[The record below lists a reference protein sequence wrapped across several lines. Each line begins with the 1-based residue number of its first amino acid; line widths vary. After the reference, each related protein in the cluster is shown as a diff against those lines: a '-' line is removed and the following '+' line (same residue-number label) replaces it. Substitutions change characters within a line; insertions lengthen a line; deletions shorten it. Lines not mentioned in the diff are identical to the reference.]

1 MKIWQILLII
11 LIILIIAMVVLYFVG
26 RRLEKRQAAQMEQIE
41 AAKQTVTMLVIDKK
55 RLPIKEAGLPDIVSE
70 QTPWY
75 LRRSKLPIVKA
86 KIGPRVM
93 NMVAEERVFEIIPI
107 KKEVRATVSGIY
119 ITDVKALRGTLDV
132 PPAKKSAFRRFRDWA
147 FKKRDEEKAA
157 VAKASGQQP
166 AAPKQT
172 SVKTASATK
181 KKRKHK

>member
-1 MKIWQILLII
+1 MEIWQILLII
-11 LIILIIAMVVLYFVG
+11 LIILVIAVIALYFVG

-41 AAKQTVTMLVIDKK
+41 AAKQNVTMLIIDKK
-55 RLPIKEAGLPDIVSE
+55 RLPIKEAGLPDIVFE

-86 KIGPRVM
+86 KVGPKVM
-93 NMVAEERVFEIIPI
+93 NMVAEERIFEIIPV

-147 FKKRDEEKAA
+147 FKKRAEEKA
-157 VAKASGQQP
+157 VEAKASGQP
-166 AAPKQT
+166 VTPTKQT
-172 SVKTASATK
+172 TAKTASATK

>member
-75 LRRSKLPIVKA
+75 LRRPSGCA
-86 KIGPRVM
+86 GPRS
-93 NMVAEERVFEIIPI
+93 R
-107 KKEVRATVSGIY
+107 
-119 ITDVKALRGTLDV
+119 
-132 PPAKKSAFRRFRDWA
+132 
-147 FKKRDEEKAA
+147 
-157 VAKASGQQP
+157 
-166 AAPKQT
+166 
-172 SVKTASATK
+172 
-181 KKRKHK
+181 